1 MNFDTLVSIG
11 AFAAS
16 VGGLV
21 PVFVV
26 KENQR
31 KQAAVTMVIA
41 ILLCLTSILAI
52 RSVERD
58 RAVGRM
64 QANIIN
70 KLSHHE
76 WTFEQLFAELH
87 YPERALLSEALFRAV
102 AEGSVEDRLDQ
113 IQTKNE
119 ELPMAIRFYH
129 VPVHGAGETKG
140 E

>member
-1 MNFDTLVSIG
+1 MNFDTLLSIA
-11 AFAAS
+11 AFAAT

-31 KQAAVTMVIA
+31 KQAAIAMVIA
-41 ILLCLTSILAI
+41 LLLCLTGISAI
-52 RSVERD
+52 RSVQRD
-58 RAVGRM
+58 RTVERM
-64 QANIIN
+64 QANIVN

-76 WTFEQLFAELH
+76 WTFEQLLAELH
-87 YPERALLSEALFRAV
+87 YPEPAIFSEALFRAV

-119 ELPMAIRFYH
+119 DLPVAIRLYH
-129 VPVHGAGETKG
+129 VPIVGETRRLH
-140 E
+140 